1 MSRTDEG
8 GPEGAG
14 TDSPVHIG
22 RPEPVGF
29 LEDRET
35 CPEKGAGTLL
45 MAGLAMLALLLAAT
59 LILMVQ
65 AATGASK
72 AATAAD
78 LAALAAAD
86 AARGITVG
94 EPCAQA
100 AATAEQQGAE
110 LVRCDV
116 EDTGT
121 GTVVVEVVVGTS
133 GPLPDATGSSRAG
146 PPG

>member
-1 MSRTDEG
+1 
-8 GPEGAG
+8 
-14 TDSPVHIG
+14 
-22 RPEPVGF
+22 
-29 LEDRET
+29 
-35 CPEKGAGTLL
+35 

-65 AATGASK
+65 AATGASR

-94 EPCAQA
+94 EPCSEAGA
-100 AATAEQQGAE
+100 IVEQHGAE
-110 LVRCDV
+110 LLQCDV
-116 EDTGT
+116 GGTGV
-121 GTVVVEVVVGTS
+121 GTVVVRVVIGVP